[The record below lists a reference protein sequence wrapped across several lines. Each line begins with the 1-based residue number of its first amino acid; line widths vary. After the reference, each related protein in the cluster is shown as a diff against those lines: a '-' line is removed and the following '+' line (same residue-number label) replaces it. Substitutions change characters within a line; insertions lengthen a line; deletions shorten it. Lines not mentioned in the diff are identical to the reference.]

1 MCTKLIGGGRGGS
14 KNRILGNYLN
24 NGTMVTSY
32 KYHRLIMLFA
42 LVLST
47 TRSER
52 ISFVTYKVCANTAQ
66 YVFLNCHS
74 CSCRLRQGGIF
85 SVMLIRSTAHPS
97 YCPFAILPIRHT
109 ATSDLRRVPIRPIEK
124 CPSDLRKMPIRSLLT
139 CPSDSI

>member
-1 MCTKLIGGGRGGS
+1 
-14 KNRILGNYLN
+14 
-24 NGTMVTSY
+24 
-32 KYHRLIMLFA
+32 MLFA

-85 SVMLIRSTAHPS
+85 SSLIHK
-97 YCPFAILPIRHT
+97 YKVDFK
-109 ATSDLRRVPIRPIEK
+109 IEY
-124 CPSDLRKMPIRSLLT
+124 LLNLHEVT
-139 CPSDSI
+139 KII